1 MKQDLLK
8 DIIYRRIRDMIVV
21 GTLPMGMKISETVL
35 ANRLNAT
42 KAPIRDAIKRLQSE
56 GLVQVKPKSGTF
68 VFNFTA
74 EEFHELLEFRYHI
87 ESQSLK
93 LSFQKN
99 PKQLIQEM
107 CFILDKMELC
117 INSGSAH
124 EYLNLDN
131 EYHQIMISFCD
142 NRYFQESYDLIS
154 ARMATV
160 RNYLGNSESHM
171 QRSFAQHKEIIESLK
186 NKDIEHAQQQLLCH
200 ILPEHGAF
208 WDMKNIMA
216 SK

>member
-68 VFNFTA
+68 VFHFTA

-87 ESQSLK
+87 ESQGLK

-117 INSGSAH
+117 INSGSTF

-131 EYHQIMISFCD
+131 EYHQIMISLCD

-160 RNYLGNSESHM
+160 RNHLGNSESHM
-171 QRSFAQHKEIIESLK
+171 LRSFVQHKEIIESLK
-186 NKDIEHAQQQLLCH
+186 NNDIEHAQHQLLCH

-208 WDMKNIMA
+208 WNMKNI
-216 SK
+216 ST